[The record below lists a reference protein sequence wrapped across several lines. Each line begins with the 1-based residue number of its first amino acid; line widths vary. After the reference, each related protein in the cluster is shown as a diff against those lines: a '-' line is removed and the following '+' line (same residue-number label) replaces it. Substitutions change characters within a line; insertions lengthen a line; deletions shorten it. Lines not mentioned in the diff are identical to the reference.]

1 MTGWTLSIAVAVL
14 ASPHA
19 ELAHAGDSFREPIR
33 AIRAVGPDGKGAREA
48 ALAWRELASADV
60 SQLPILLA
68 GMDGASALSRNW
80 LRSAMDDLLVRARR
94 DGKPLPVADLET
106 FLHNKGHDPQA
117 RRFAFE
123 LIVETDKTAADRLLP
138 GMIDDPSPELR
149 FDAVARVI
157 DQAEKA
163 DLSEKKEESGRL
175 FRQALASAR
184 DKEQISKIARRLK
197 DLGQPVDLAAH
208 LGLIT
213 TWKLVG
219 PFPNPK
225 KQGIDNAYP
234 PERSVDLSA
243 AYDGDTGKVRWKDC
257 TTKQQYGIVD
267 LNSEI
272 GPRPTGVAYALS
284 DFMSAAEKEVDIRI
298 GCFTP
303 FKLWVNGE
311 LVLARGDAYTG
322 MSLDHYVAKA
332 HLKPGKNTLL
342 LKIAKDE
349 PPPGSPKDWRFQ
361 LRVSD
366 ASGAGILSAER
377 NGQERKTGRQGDREK
392 GRQGDTE
399 TRACKGSDAEEEVR
413 Q

>member
-1 MTGWTLSIAVAVL
+1 MTGWTLSVAVAVI
-14 ASPHA
+14 AS
-19 ELAHAGDSFREPIR
+19 LSCGLDQAGDNLREPIR

-48 ALAWRELASADV
+48 ALAWRELASADA
-60 SQLPILLA
+60 SQVPTLLA
-68 GMDGASALSRNW
+68 GMDGASALARNW
-80 LRSAMDDLLVRARR
+80 LRSAMDDVLVRARR

-123 LIVETDKTAADRLLP
+123 LIVEVDKAAADRLLP

-149 FDAVARVI
+149 FDAVTRVI

-163 DLSEKKEESGRL
+163 DASMQKEESRSL

-184 DKEQISKIARRLK
+184 DKDQISKIARRLK
-197 DLGQPVDLAAH
+197 ELGQPVDLATH

-219 PFPNPK
+219 PFPNLK
-225 KQGIDNAYP
+225 KGGIATAYG
-234 PERSVDLSA
+234 PERSIDLSA
-243 AYDGDTGKVRWKDC
+243 VYDGDTGKVHWKDC
-257 TTKQQYGIVD
+257 STKQEYGIVD
-267 LNSEI
+267 LNVEI
-272 GPRPTGVAYALS
+272 GARPAAVAYALS
-284 DFMSAAEKEVDIRI
+284 VFENMDEKQVDVRI

-303 FKLWVNGE
+303 LKLWVNGE

-322 MSLDHYVAKA
+322 MSLDHYIAKVR
-332 HLKPGKNTLL
+332 LKPGKNTLL

-361 LRVSD
+361 LRVCD
-366 ASGAGILSAER
+366 AGGAGILSTDRRDEPT
-377 NGQERKTGRQGDREK
+377 GQKLGVQHRGKAAG
-392 GRQGDTE
+392 
-399 TRACKGSDAEEEVR
+399 
-413 Q
+413 